1 MRLELVKT
9 RLRNRPKN
17 VTLEQILQVAPHGPS
32 LRDFIDNGMRKQALT
47 YFFLM
52 TKRNAKALSHSITP
66 VQADAA
72 GEASVGGAMHVPE
85 LQRTKRT

>member
-1 MRLELVKT
+1 LRLELVKT

-47 YFFLM
+47 YFFSM

-66 VQADAA
+66 VQDAA
-72 GEASVGGAMHVPE
+72 EEASVGGAMHVPE